1 MLVALIAAGAMVLAD
16 VLAVIMVQM
25 EAANRGWFAGAMDGL
40 GWIVGITTTSISVRV
55 LNGHSTTGKVWVI
68 LLVTAANVFGTK
80 LGQVIGSRLLR
91 RPLDQLPHW
100 MVRSFL
106 RTRNKGDARKRTT
119 PIQAIDPLVVL
130 SERVAALESRRPE
143 NVPSLKADPWR
154 QFWDG

>member
-1 MLVALIAAGAMVLAD
+1 MIVALVAALSMVAAD

-80 LGQVIGSRLLR
+80 LGQVIGPGGSEGHYGSIWPPHHLL
-91 RPLDQLPHW
+91 
-100 MVRSFL
+100 
-106 RTRNKGDARKRTT
+106 
-119 PIQAIDPLVVL
+119 
-130 SERVAALESRRPE
+130 
-143 NVPSLKADPWR
+143 
-154 QFWDG
+154 